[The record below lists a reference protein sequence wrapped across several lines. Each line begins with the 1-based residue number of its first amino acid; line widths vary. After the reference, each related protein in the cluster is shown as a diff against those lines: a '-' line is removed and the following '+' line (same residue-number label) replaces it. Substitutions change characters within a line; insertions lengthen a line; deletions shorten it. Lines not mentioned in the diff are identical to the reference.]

1 MVSVST
7 SDSETIFFFQ
17 MEPQVI
23 RKCVMCRKPQLSLK
37 YFPFPTNCKENPTG
51 TKTDNIDKTK
61 WYKVATAT
69 NKR

>member
-1 MVSVST
+1 
-7 SDSETIFFFQ
+7 

-51 TKTDNIDKTK
+51 TKTDNIDKQNGTK
-61 WYKVATAT
+61 LQLQLTRDKLP
-69 NKR
+69 RLL

>member
-1 MVSVST
+1 
-7 SDSETIFFFQ
+7 
-17 MEPQVI
+17 
-23 RKCVMCRKPQLSLK
+23 MCRKPQLSLK
-37 YFPFPTNCKENPTG
+37 YFLFPTNCKENPTG